1 MKTNYLR
8 NKTYPHIGFKIVVG
22 AFVALVLLFI
32 AYGDVLERA
41 ISNSVFGFLKPMFGV
56 ASSVK
61 NATENVGFALADKGR
76 LQKENDD
83 LREVVDNLKG
93 NIENLEMLRKEN
105 EDFKIILGRQP
116 DRKILANIILAPPET
131 MYDTFLV
138 DVGWSEGVEVGMNVI
153 TPGYIFLGHV
163 TEVFEHESRLGL
175 ISNFGQETNV
185 YLEGSGMP
193 VILSGRGAEMM
204 SISLPKDA
212 PVTVGERI
220 FTISRTPHLVGF
232 VEKVE
237 QKSSDFFQT
246 LISRTPLNIWH
257 LRSVLIIK

>member
-8 NKTYPHIGFKIVVG
+8 NRTYSHIGFKFVAG
-22 AFVALVLLFI
+22 AFVALVLLFV

-41 ISNSVFGFLKPMFGV
+41 VANSVFGFLKPVFGI
-56 ASSVK
+56 SSAAK
-61 NATENVGFALADKGR
+61 NAIDSVGFALADKGR

-83 LREVVDNLKG
+83 LREAVDNLKG

-105 EDFKIILGRQP
+105 EDLKIILGRQP
-116 DRKILANIILAPPET
+116 DKKILANIILAPPET

-138 DVGWSEGVEVGMNVI
+138 DAGSSEGVEAGMNVI

-163 TEVFEHESRLGL
+163 TEVSEHESKIGL

-185 YLEGSGMP
+185 YLENSGMTA
-193 VILSGRGAEMM
+193 IMSGRGAEMM
-204 SISLPKDA
+204 SVSLPKDA
-212 PVTVGERI
+212 PVAVGERI
-220 FTISRTPHLVGF
+220 FTISHTPYLVGF

-237 QKSSDFFQT
+237 HKSSDFFQT
-246 LISRTPLNIWH
+246 LISRTPLNIWY